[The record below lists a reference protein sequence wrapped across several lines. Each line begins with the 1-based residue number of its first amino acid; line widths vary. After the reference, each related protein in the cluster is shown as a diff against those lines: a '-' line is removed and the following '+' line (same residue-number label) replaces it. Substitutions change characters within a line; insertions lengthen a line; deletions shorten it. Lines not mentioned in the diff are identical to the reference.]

1 MNAEELLD
9 IGLTCQLKGQLEKAE
24 DYLKKALVQD
34 PKIRGAH
41 LGLGDINLKQSRFDM
56 AKEMYTKEIALNP
69 RSVKARIE
77 LANVN
82 IIKGEEDKALLN
94 FEKAL
99 SLSSNDWRACKGM
112 GYVYFLKGELSKA
125 AGWLKMANDGNEEDL
140 AVHFWLT
147 LVYFQHGL
155 TTQVDTEIEK
165 VKAICRNI
173 EKFTDKQELV
183 VAYVLGKVAVIQGKH
198 KEAIKYLEDLRK
210 RIKIKNRK
218 RIELGLIYD
227 ETDILKTLAEVYD
240 KSGEQ
245 ALSNAIKK
253 EIAGLTQK
261 SF

>member
-9 IGLTCQLKGQLEKAE
+9 IGLTCQLKGQLEKAQ
-24 DYLKKALVQD
+24 DYLEQALVQD

-41 LGLGDINLKQSRFDM
+41 LGLGDINLKQSRFDI
-56 AKEMYTKEIALNP
+56 AEEMYTKEIALNP

-99 SLSSNDWRACKGM
+99 SLSSNDWRAYKGM
-112 GYVYFLKGELSKA
+112 GYVYFLKGKLSKA
-125 AGWLKMANDGNEEDL
+125 TGWLKMANDGKEEDL

-147 LVYFQHGL
+147 LVYSRHGL

-173 EKFTDKQELV
+173 EKFTDKQEPV
-183 VAYVLGKVAVIQGKH
+183 IAYVLGKVAAIQGKN
-198 KEAIKYLEDLRK
+198 KEASKHLEDFRK
-210 RIKIKNRK
+210 KIKIKNRK

-227 ETDILKTLAEVYD
+227 ELDILRTLAEVYN

-253 EIAGLTQK
+253 EMAGLTR
-261 SF
+261 S